1 MEKQTIEKVTFTKP
15 SHISPILGLFSY
27 IISKQCAQKKK
38 FFWELLE
45 LHCRQLLAPIRYL

>member
-27 IISKQCAQKKK
+27 IIGKQCTQK
-38 FFWELLE
+38 EIYIYVLGT
-45 LHCRQLLAPIRYL
+45 IRASL